1 MGSESGHTHTIGLVA
16 HPRNPVAGSVT
27 LIREFAATRGAT
39 LIAPEA
45 DAARLGADVHP
56 VTAAEFAERATA
68 VVSLGGDG
76 TMLGAMRLV
85 VGRPTPVFGV
95 NHGNL
100 GFLVEVSP
108 AELPVALDR
117 LTRGDFLLEPHSC
130 LMVDGAAAFNDAVV
144 TGTRQWATVN
154 VDLAVHGVQY
164 GYYRCDAVVACT
176 PTGSTAYNYAAGGPV
191 LSPSVPA
198 LALTAV
204 APMTGID
211 RTVVFGVDDAVTL
224 TNRSGETARVL
235 LDGVHTRDLLPG
247 AGLGVRL
254 HQDAVNLVRF
264 DAATHARRN
273 RVKLSLLDLPMR
285 PDQLLELVPEE
296 IREQAQR
303 LRSR

>member
-1 MGSESGHTHTIGLVA
+1 MEKHTIGLVA
-16 HPRNPVAGSVT
+16 HPRNPVAGSVA
-27 LIREFAATRGAT
+27 LIREFAAGRDAT
-39 LIAPEA
+39 LIASAA
-45 DAARLGADVHP
+45 DAARLGPDVEP
-56 VTAAEFAERATA
+56 VTAGEFAERATA

-85 VGRPTPVFGV
+85 VGRPTPVLGV

-108 AELPVALDR
+108 ADLPAALDR
-117 LTRGDFLLEPHSC
+117 LTRGDYMLEPHSC
-130 LMVDGAAAFNDAVV
+130 LLVDGAAAFNDAVV
-144 TGTRQWATVN
+144 TGARQWAAVN
-154 VDLAVHGVQY
+154 VDLSVNGVQY

-211 RTVVFGVDDAVTL
+211 RTVVYGADDEVIL
-224 TNRSGETARVL
+224 TNRSPDPARVL
-235 LDGVHTRDLLPG
+235 LDGVHTRDLDPG